1 MLQWLIRTKIWHTT
15 WSKLIASLFGS
26 TWVLDIKYCCSNR
39 PGPSLDP
46 MTLKMCRIPSCIL
59 VPWNQV
65 APWRLLASTY
75 SLKLIFLVHRII
87 TSNRPRRV
95 SNCFFFFSFFQI
107 LVSSLGGTEASKR
120 RICRGADR
128 RRKSHGLLLPEGSIL
143 LTYSVPMRPLTH
155 SSNTP
160 HTHTKPTYFIFHFQ
174 QFSVALQQYWY
185 KKTVGSWARAG
196 MEGTQPYCTGEISVQ
211 PKRNITRSFYHGNIL
226 KKREAQWQTCRLN
239 VCSSVAAVRDRF
251 QPGGFDFM

>member
-65 APWRLLASTY
+65 ALWRLLASTY

-95 SNCFFFFSFFQI
+95 SNCFFFFPFSKFLSLHLEALKRPKGESAGEQTEGGSRMACCFPKAQFSSPTLFPWGRSPTLPTLPTHIQNPPISFFIFSNFLWLCSNIDIKRLWAPELELGWKAPSHTAQGRSAFNLKEI
-107 LVSSLGGTEASKR
+107 LQGPFTMA
-120 RICRGADR
+120 I
-128 RRKSHGLLLPEGSIL
+128 
-143 LTYSVPMRPLTH
+143 Y
-155 SSNTP
+155 
-160 HTHTKPTYFIFHFQ
+160 
-174 QFSVALQQYWY
+174 
-185 KKTVGSWARAG
+185 
-196 MEGTQPYCTGEISVQ
+196 
-211 PKRNITRSFYHGNIL
+211 
-226 KKREAQWQTCRLN
+226 
-239 VCSSVAAVRDRF
+239 
-251 QPGGFDFM
+251 